1 MKVFSVVK
9 NLEYS
14 LAAVLSA
21 AIMAA
26 VYIYTQV
33 AGNWDNVGLW
43 INVMPW
49 YNKILFPI
57 FVALFGITMAYQI
70 HLWREPKACPIGQ
83 KATGAGTSSVA
94 TVSSFLVSQCPACT
108 SLGAA
113 LLPVGAATFLA
124 QIGPYLNILS
134 IGLMLFTLN
143 YLGGFKRE

>member
-1 MKVFSVVK
+1 MKVVSVVK
-9 NLEYS
+9 NLKYS
-14 LAAVLSA
+14 LVAILSA
-21 AIMAA
+21 ALMTV

-57 FVALFGITMAYQI
+57 FVALFGITMAYQAY
-70 HLWREPKACPIGQ
+70 LWGQPKACSIGQ
-83 KATGAGTSSVA
+83 KAGGAGTSSIA
-94 TVSSFLVSQCPACT
+94 TVSSFFVSQCPACT

-134 IGLMLFTLN
+134 IGLMLFTLH
-143 YLGGFKRE
+143 YLGGFKGD

>member
-9 NLEYS
+9 NIKYS
-14 LAAVLSA
+14 LVAILSA
-21 AIMAA
+21 SIMTA

-70 HLWREPKACPIGQ
+70 HLWREPKACPIGR
-83 KATGAGTSSVA
+83 KAKGAGTSSVA
-94 TVSSFLVSQCPACT
+94 TISSFFVSQCPACT
-108 SLGAA
+108 SLGAV
-113 LLPVGAATFLA
+113 LLPVGAATFLT

-134 IGLMLFTLN
+134 ITLMLFTLN